1 VVAKKGADRKHDS
14 AAELLGDWRAAERD
28 TEAAKTAV
36 SVARSPSRP
45 RRPPRR
51 PRRRPNLPLVP
62 PWTPRPAQR
71 ARRST
76 PRGLLVMQL
85 KPPRWPRPRPRVIG
99 RGRTKLSRQPSML
112 SKRRGI
118 ASMAPR
124 QRAFPKTELNGGSLS
139 GLPWPP
145 PRNPR
150 SPRPCAPQTQPGLPA
165 SPASAP

>member
-1 VVAKKGADRKHDS
+1 MVAKKGAERKHDS

-28 TEAAKTAV
+28 TAAARTAV
-36 SVARSPSRP
+36 SVASLAVAAASAAEAAAAEAESAASAAMDAA
-45 RRPPRR
+45 
-51 PRRRPNLPLVP
+51 
-62 PWTPRPAQR
+62 TR
-71 ARRST
+71 AKSAAEHAKRAAA
-76 PRGLLVMQL
+76 MQL

-99 RGRTKLSRQPSML
+99 RGRTKLSRQPRVR

-118 ASMAPR
+118 ASMGPR